1 MKKRMISLAMAGVLL
16 FGGISISPSTA
27 SAKKAKNNGDSIKVV
42 ETKKKKN
49 SGDYIK
55 AEPIEDDG
63 DYIFIVWNMD

>member
-1 MKKRMISLAMAGVLL
+1 MAGVLL

-42 ETKKKKN
+42 ETKKKKK

-55 AEPIEDDG
+55 AEPIRRKNDREAFAMG
-63 DYIFIVWNMD
+63 TCHFC